1 MTEPINPA
9 SRVGAAAESA
19 PQAASR
25 AESQEVSSRSLADR
39 ILPTPRLR
47 RFVQLN
53 IGLVLY
59 GLAIALNVRADLGL
73 SPWNVFNQGVSETFG
88 ISMGSVIVISSMVI
102 LLMWIPLRQ
111 RPGLG
116 SVMNAL
122 LIGVWYQMIANRIPV
137 VDDVSIRVLL
147 LGAALLCLPLATAC
161 YLGAG
166 LGPGP
171 RDGLMT
177 GIAARGYSLRV
188 VRTGIE
194 ATVLTIGWF
203 LGGTV
208 GIGTVLTAFTVGPL
222 IQWLLPRFVIH
233 TDR

>member
-1 MTEPINPA
+1 MTTAPDEPSATPA
-9 SRVGAAAESA
+9 R
-19 PQAASR
+19 
-25 AESQEVSSRSLADR
+25 LFADR
-39 ILPTPRLR
+39 VLPAPRVARL
-47 RFVQLN
+47 VQLN

-88 ISMGSVIVISSMVI
+88 ISMGSVIVISSIVI
-102 LLMWIPLRQ
+102 LMLWIPLRQ

-116 SVMNAL
+116 TVLNAL
-122 LIGVWYQMIANRIPV
+122 LIGFWYQMIADRLPI
-137 VDDVSIRVLL
+137 VDDVWIQIGL

-177 GIAARGYSLRV
+177 GIAARGHSLRL

-194 ATVLTIGWF
+194 ATVLAIGWL

-208 GIGTVLTAFTVGPL
+208 GIGTILTVVTVGPL
-222 IQWLLPRFVIH
+222 IQLLLPRFAIRS
-233 TDR
+233 TS

>member
-1 MTEPINPA
+1 M
-9 SRVGAAAESA
+9 
-19 PQAASR
+19 
-25 AESQEVSSRSLADR
+25 
-39 ILPTPRLR
+39 
-47 RFVQLN
+47 QLN

-88 ISMGSVIVISSMVI
+88 ISMGSVIVISSIVVLM
-102 LLMWIPLRQ
+102 MWIPLRQ

-116 SVMNAL
+116 SVLNAL
-122 LIGVWYQMIANRIPV
+122 SIGVWYQMIANRIPEV
-137 VDDVSIRVLL
+137 HELWIQVLF
-147 LGAALLCLPLATAC
+147 LGAALVCLPLATAC

-177 GIAARGYSLRV
+177 GIAALGYSLRL

-194 ATVLTIGWF
+194 ATVLTIGWL

-222 IQWLLPRFVIH
+222 IQWLLPRFVIRA
-233 TDR
+233 DR

>member
-1 MTEPINPA
+1 M
-9 SRVGAAAESA
+9 
-19 PQAASR
+19 
-25 AESQEVSSRSLADR
+25 
-39 ILPTPRLR
+39 PRLA

-73 SPWNVFNQGVSETFG
+73 SPWNVFSQGVSETFG
-88 ISMGSVIVISSMVI
+88 IAMGSVIVISSIVV
-102 LLMWIPLRQ
+102 LMLWIPLRQ

-116 SVMNAL
+116 TVMNAFS
-122 LIGVWYQMIANRIPV
+122 IGIWYQLIADRIPV
-137 VDDVSIRVLL
+137 VHNLPIQIGLL
-147 LGAALLCLPLATAC
+147 AAALLCLPLATAC

-177 GIAARGYSLRV
+177 GIAARGHSLRL

-194 ATVLTIGWF
+194 ATVLTIGWL

-208 GIGTVLTAFTVGPL
+208 GIGTVLTVVTVGPL
-222 IQWLLPRFVIH
+222 IQLLLPHFVVRA
-233 TDR
+233 DR